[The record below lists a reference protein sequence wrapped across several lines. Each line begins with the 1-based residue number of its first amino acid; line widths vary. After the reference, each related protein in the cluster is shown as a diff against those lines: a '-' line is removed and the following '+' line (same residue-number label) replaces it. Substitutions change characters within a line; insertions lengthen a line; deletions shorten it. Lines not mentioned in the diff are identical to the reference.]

1 MCRTNDPTEL
11 CDLSKGFPIISSTSQ
26 YCELCKRACMKNQ
39 RGATERE
46 REDSEAS
53 LLLGSS
59 MGAGHINQSVEERVR
74 SEEGKRALALAAR
87 KTKFTDSTN
96 VC

>member
-1 MCRTNDPTEL
+1 
-11 CDLSKGFPIISSTSQ
+11 
-26 YCELCKRACMKNQ
+26 
-39 RGATERE
+39 
-46 REDSEAS
+46 
-53 LLLGSS
+53 
-59 MGAGHINQSVEERVR
+59 MGAGHINQSVEERVS